1 MDFSV
6 VLKDLREANDV
17 TQEEL
22 AKYLKVSRSTVAGYE
37 TKRRQPDFDKL
48 VMISKYFQVSVDYLL
63 SCETA
68 QELLPIVPSKKQENL
83 LDRQVLTAYK
93 NLCFAS
99 KQDVLKYIQL
109 LELRDNAES

>member
-63 SCETA
+63 SCETS
-68 QELLPIVPSKKQENL
+68 QELLPLVPSKKQENM
-83 LDRQVLTAYK
+83 LDRKVLTAYK
-93 NLCFAS
+93 KLCYES
-99 KQDVLKYIQL
+99 KEDVLKYIEL
-109 LELRDNAES
+109 LELRDKSDQ